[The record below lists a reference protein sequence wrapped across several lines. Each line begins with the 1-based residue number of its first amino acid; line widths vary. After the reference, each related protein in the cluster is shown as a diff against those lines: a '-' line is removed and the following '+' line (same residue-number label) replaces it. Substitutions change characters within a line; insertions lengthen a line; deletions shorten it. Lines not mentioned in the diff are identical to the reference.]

1 MKQIICEIRRSWKS
15 KHIIILLFAF
25 LCFFTFV
32 YTGCLSKA
40 KVEYRNL
47 LINQRIDYPVIG
59 SRFHELKAEFEF
71 TPVDE
76 ISNELREAYYA
87 WKEMNNN
94 YYDFIVE
101 RFDSDY
107 FEDNEAIT
115 HAYVFY
121 HELYQIME
129 NNIYKGELDFLDGYS
144 KKEVETKMHFYKYLI
159 DKDIDPY
166 ILSTDPNLTNFIRQI
181 LNRDYL
187 FLLIV
192 LSVAFLIYQLTH
204 EIESEAYKPIYT
216 LPKKRCKLIVGKI
229 ISNYIMILISFGI
242 ALLLFSIVPITQ
254 YGFGSLA
261 YPYFITPTKLE
272 YFMPLL
278 LKSLLII
285 ALLLFLFLLV
295 GTFMSFMA
303 KSFSKALSFTG
314 AILVSVYFAVR
325 LFGNHIAF
333 SWVPLFYLNVDDIA
347 GENFA
352 IPYWGCILCLII
364 GILLLAFINYR
375 YIEKMDMEGSDE

>member
-1 MKQIICEIRRSWKS
+1 MKQIICEIRKSWKS
-15 KHIIILLFAF
+15 KHIIILLMAF

-32 YTGCLSKA
+32 YTGSLSKA

-47 LINQRIDYPVIG
+47 LINQRIDYPVIA
-59 SRFHELKAEFEF
+59 SRFYELKAEFEF

-107 FEDNEAIT
+107 FEDNEVIT
-115 HAYVFY
+115 HAYIFY
-121 HELYQIME
+121 HELYEIME
-129 NNIYKGELDFLDGYS
+129 KNIYKGELDLLDGYS
-144 KKEVETKMHFYKYLI
+144 KKEVKTKMQFYKYLL

-166 ILSTDPNLTNFIRQI
+166 ILSTDPNLANFIRQI

-314 AILVSVYFAVR
+314 AILVSIYFAVR

-347 GENFA
+347 GGNFTT
-352 IPYWGCILCLII
+352 PYWGCILSLII

>member
-1 MKQIICEIRRSWKS
+1 MNQIICELRKSWKS
-15 KHIIILLFAF
+15 KHVIILLMAF
-25 LCFFTFV
+25 LCFFAFV
-32 YTGCLSKA
+32 YNSCLSNA
-40 KVEYRNL
+40 KKEYRNL
-47 LINQRIDYPVIG
+47 LINQRIDNPAIG
-59 SRFHELKAEFEF
+59 SRFAELQIEFQF
-71 TPVDE
+71 TPVNE
-76 ISNELREAYYA
+76 VSNELREAYYV
-87 WKEMNNN
+87 WKEIKNN
-94 YYDFIVE
+94 YYDFVLQ
-101 RFDSDY
+101 RYNPLF
-107 FEDNEAIT
+107 FENNESVT
-115 HAYVFY
+115 HAYKFY
-121 HELYQIME
+121 HTLYESME
-129 NNIYKGELDFLDGYS
+129 NNIYKGELDHLEGYS
-144 KKEVETKMHFYKYLI
+144 KKEVKTKMQFYKYLL

-166 ILSTDPNLTNFIRQI
+166 IYSTDPNLANFIRQI
-181 LNRDYL
+181 LNRDNL

-204 EIESEAYKPIYT
+204 EIESEAYKQIYT
-216 LPKKRCKLIVGKI
+216 IPKQRWKLIVGKI
-229 ISNYIMILISFGI
+229 ISNYIMIFISFGI

-347 GENFA
+347 GGNFA
-352 IPYWGCILCLII
+352 IPYWGCILSLII